1 MSRQK
6 LQPINLKAR
15 HVAASGLLP
24 LLPPEQGQP
33 VIFQAG
39 GGAQGLKVAGRY
51 ASGVCSPM
59 A

>member
-6 LQPINLKAR
+6 LQPINLKVR

-24 LLPPEQGQP
+24 LPPPEQGQP

-39 GGAQGLKVAGRY
+39 AADGFRLIKLTQSTVDGI
-51 ASGVCSPM
+51 
-59 A
+59 